1 MALAALFLG
10 TVASIP
16 PAAAGPWEA
25 ELGTDVAKLAG
36 DAKISMMNGD
46 SGGLESGKGL
56 VPYLKA
62 LGGPP
67 KRVALLSFYTWDSG
81 NKKEKSYSFYGGGYK
96 YQTTN
101 TIRQKVDAQE
111 LDKMAAELHEA
122 AIGGLR
128 EEFAAVGMQ
137 LLTPEEYLDTPAKRE
152 AYQTFKV
159 EEGGMGK
166 LFSVLQSK
174 DAEEWQW
181 GSPGGYRVVK
191 LSTVGDARGN
201 NYALATTGIG
211 VGTLANTVGH
221 DFARALG
228 VDAVV
233 ILYNVVQFDKS
244 HIRLRGAYMYMF
256 GPNPVPDT
264 GQGSYWRGH
273 EYSGV
278 YLRTDVDFIEV
289 AKDGSAVAVDY
300 DGYGIVGRALGRR
313 MAQHV
318 QGKTL

>member
-1 MALAALFLG
+1 MITRAIG
-10 TVASIP
+10 ITVALTVLGICGAVA
-16 PAAAGPWEA
+16 PAAAGPFDA

-46 SGGLESGKGL
+46 SAGLESGKGL

-81 NKKEKSYSFYGGGYK
+81 NKKEKSYTFYGGGYK

-137 LLTPEEYLDTPAKRE
+137 LLTPEEYLDTPAKLE

-159 EEGGMGK
+159 E
-166 LFSVLQSK
+166 
-174 DAEEWQW
+174 
-181 GSPGGYRVVK
+181 
-191 LSTVGDARGN
+191 
-201 NYALATTGIG
+201 
-211 VGTLANTVGH
+211 
-221 DFARALG
+221 
-228 VDAVV
+228 
-233 ILYNVVQFDKS
+233 
-244 HIRLRGAYMYMF
+244 
-256 GPNPVPDT
+256 
-264 GQGSYWRGH
+264 
-273 EYSGV
+273 
-278 YLRTDVDFIEV
+278 
-289 AKDGSAVAVDY
+289 
-300 DGYGIVGRALGRR
+300 
-313 MAQHV
+313 
-318 QGKTL
+318 